1 MKLLGAAERPLAAV
15 AAAAAGNYDLLF
27 MDIQMPEL
35 DGYVATQRIRASGSR
50 QANVPIIAMTA
61 NAMIGDR
68 EKCIEAGMDDYIS
81 KPIDTLAL
89 VGMLQ
94 RWLPVRL

>member
-1 MKLLGAAERPLAAV
+1 LVGDGLEAV
-15 AAAAAGNYDLLF
+15 AATAVGNYDLIF

-35 DGYVATQRIRASGSR
+35 DGYVATQRIRASESG
-50 QANVPIIAMTA
+50 QTNVRIIAMTA

-68 EKCIEAGMDDYIS
+68 EKCIAAGMDDYIS